1 MVEEKKQQSKQVYM
15 FRNEMYPIL
24 KIGIS
29 DNPLKSM
36 KQVQGGAGFP
46 LTLVYE
52 SEPIINPAT
61 VERLIH
67 KELKDYRKGGEWFE
81 LDIKSAKKVIEK
93 ILTVC
98 IKGEYKDLTLLYQL
112 EDDCTTLI
120 DYNIHKSPIF
130 DTLTEVEPFIYENKA
145 FYYYITFKQGI
156 LERTLKF
163 CNKGL
168 AIKFKKDNLERLIS
182 R

>member
-1 MVEEKKQQSKQVYM
+1 MVEKQPISKQIYI
-15 FRNEMYPIL
+15 FQNEMYPIL
-24 KIGIS
+24 KIGMS
-29 DNPLKSM
+29 DNPLKRM

-46 LTLVYE
+46 LNLVYE

-81 LDIKSAKKVIEK
+81 LDIKTAKKVIDK
-93 ILTVC
+93 ILNVC
-98 IKGEYKDLTLLYQL
+98 IKGEYKDLTPFYQL
-112 EDDCTTLI
+112 EDECTTLI

-130 DTLTEVEPFIYENKA
+130 DTLIEVEPFIFENRA
-145 FYYYITFKQGI
+145 FYYYVTFKQGI

-182 R
+182 K

>member
-1 MVEEKKQQSKQVYM
+1 MVESKQIYI
-15 FRNEMYPIL
+15 FQNEMYPIL
-24 KIGIS
+24 KIGMS
-29 DNPLKSM
+29 ENPLKRM

-46 LTLVYE
+46 LTLIYE

-67 KELKDYRKGGEWFE
+67 SELKEYRKGGEWFE
-81 LDIKSAKKVIEK
+81 IDTKAAKKIIEK

-98 IKGEYKDLTLLYQL
+98 IKGEYKDLSLSYQL
-112 EDDCTTLI
+112 EGECTTLL
-120 DYNIHKSPIF
+120 DYNIHKDTIF
-130 DTLTEVEPFIYENKA
+130 DSFVEVEPFVYESRTFFYFVA
-145 FYYYITFKQGI
+145 FRQGR

-168 AIKFKKDNLERLIS
+168 ALKFKKDNLERLIS